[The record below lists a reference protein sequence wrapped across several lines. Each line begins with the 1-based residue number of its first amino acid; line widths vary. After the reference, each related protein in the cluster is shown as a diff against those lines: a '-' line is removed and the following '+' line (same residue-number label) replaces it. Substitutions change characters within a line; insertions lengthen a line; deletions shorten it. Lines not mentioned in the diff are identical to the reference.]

1 MPVVDADLIWTL
13 SASGASEGGAQT
25 ATVIPDN
32 VDENLFE
39 DVSDVS
45 RIAGWT
51 EIRKL
56 YLGNE
61 AITDALP
68 AHSLWELASPTGC
81 TASLG
86 LGVNSADD
94 ADSAAGTLVDF
105 TAPAKVSLVSNGSD
119 TRTVRLRGKNTA
131 GDPLTEDVVLAGA
144 SEVLSVVDF
153 SSLYLCAA
161 DAVSASRTV
170 TIKQGV
176 AGTTR
181 GTIPV
186 GLLCCFR
193 WLTGATSKS
202 LGIHLTAMATGGEI
216 PIWARIVG
224 PADIAAGVRTLS
236 LRVQTL

>member
-1 MPVVDADLIWTL
+1 MAVIDADLVWTL
-13 SASGASEGGAQT
+13 AASGASEGGAQT

-39 DVSDVS
+39 DVSDTT

-61 AITDALP
+61 NGVDSLP
-68 AHSLWELASPTGC
+68 PHSLWELATPTGC
-81 TASLG
+81 TTSIG

-94 ADSAAGTLVDF
+94 ADPAAGTLVDF
-105 TAPAKVSLVSNGSD
+105 SAPAQVALASNGAD
-119 TRTVRLRGKNTA
+119 TRTVRLRGKNA
-131 GDPLTEDVVLAGA
+131 DGDPITEDVVLTGA
-144 SEVLSVVDF
+144 SEVLSVATF
-153 SSLYLCAA
+153 SSLYLGAA

-170 TIKQGV
+170 TIKEGS

-181 GTIPV
+181 GTIAV
-186 GLLCCFR
+186 NQLCCFR
-193 WLTGATSKS
+193 WITGATSKS
-202 LGIHLTAMATGGEI
+202 TGIHLAAMATGGEI

-224 PADIAAGVRTLS
+224 PADVAAGARTLS

>member
-1 MPVVDADLIWTL
+1 MPVVDADLSWTL

-32 VDENLFE
+32 VDENLFA
-39 DVSDVS
+39 DVSNVS

-56 YLGNE
+56 FLGNE

-68 AHSLWELASPTGC
+68 PHALWEFASPTGC
-81 TASLG
+81 TLSLG

-105 TAPAKVSLVSNGSD
+105 SAPAKVALVSNGSD
-119 TRTVRLRGKNTA
+119 TRTVRLRGKDTA
-131 GDPLTEDVVLAGA
+131 GDPIDEDVVLTGT
-144 SEVLSVVDF
+144 SEVLSVATF
-153 SSLYLCAA
+153 SAAYLCAA

-170 TIKQGV
+170 TIKQGTG
-176 AGTTR
+176 GTTR

-202 LGIHLTAMATGGEI
+202 LGIHLIEMPTGGEI
-216 PIWARIVG
+216 PIWIRIVG
-224 PADIAAGVRTLS
+224 PADIGAGTRS
-236 LRVQTL
+236 PALRVQTL